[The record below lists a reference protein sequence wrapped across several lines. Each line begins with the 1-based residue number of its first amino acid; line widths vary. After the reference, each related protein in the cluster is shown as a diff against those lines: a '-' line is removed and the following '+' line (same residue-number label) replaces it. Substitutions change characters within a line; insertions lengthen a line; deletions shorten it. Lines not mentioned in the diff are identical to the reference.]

1 MHRMFAPAMAVAML
15 LACGVVR
22 AQANP
27 APADTALLAKGKRLY
42 MMCAACHDATAS
54 GPARVGPHLSGI
66 LGRQAGAVAGYKYSP
81 AMAAKPFVW
90 DEAKLDAW
98 LVKPTAVVP
107 GTTMAYMGMA
117 NADDRKALV
126 AFLTSLK

>member
-1 MHRMFAPAMAVAML
+1 MHRMFGPALAVAML
-15 LACGVVR
+15 LASGAAR
-22 AQANP
+22 AQTNP

-42 MMCAACHDATAS
+42 MMCAACHDATAT

-66 LGRQAGAVAGYKYSP
+66 LGRQAGIVAGYKYSP

-90 DEAKLDAW
+90 DEARLDAW

-117 NADDRKALV
+117 NADDRKVMV
-126 AFLTSLK
+126 AFLSSLK